1 MSHCETVELIYKFSS
16 FSTNM
21 LHLLVACAGVPAES
35 PAGNA
40 EGLTTDFAKDRQ
52 EEEWKTELARVYT
65 VFVSAFTL
73 VVPYK

>member
-1 MSHCETVELIYKFSS
+1 
-16 FSTNM
+16 M